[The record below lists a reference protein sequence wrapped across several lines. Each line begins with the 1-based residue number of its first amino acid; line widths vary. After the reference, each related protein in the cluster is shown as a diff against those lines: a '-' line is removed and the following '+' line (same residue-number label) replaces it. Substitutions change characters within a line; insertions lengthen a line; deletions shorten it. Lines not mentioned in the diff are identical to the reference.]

1 MRRPSTRTVV
11 LVGLAVALL
20 MAAVVS
26 FYASGSPDGLEH
38 VARRTGFIHTAEESA
53 SAGSPLAGYATRGVS
68 SGRLSGGLAGVAG
81 VAAVG
86 ALTVGLTWLLRR
98 RQGRD

>member
-1 MRRPSTRTVV
+1 MRAPSTRTVV
-11 LVGLAVALL
+11 VVGLAVAVLL
-20 MAAVVS
+20 AAVVS
-26 FYASGSPDGLEH
+26 FHASASPDGLEQ
-38 VARRTGFIHTAEESA
+38 VARQTGFIHTAEDSA
-53 SAGSPLAGYATRGVS
+53 TAESPLAGYAMRGVS

-98 RQGRD
+98 RQDRD